1 MLETMIQTNSTPYD
15 FIDVKKLELV
25 GYESLA
31 NGGDQWGMGYL
42 LVVDIFQYIH
52 QLNNMQFQPIFLH
65 SSESRSHCT

>member
-15 FIDVKKLELV
+15 FINVKKLELV

-42 LVVDIFQYIH
+42 LVVDIFSIHTSAKQYAVSTH
-52 QLNNMQFQPIFLH
+52 FFTLF
-65 SSESRSHCT
+65 